1 MNVQFVA
8 IGIGLLWAL
17 TIGLFVWSAMRI
29 ATQATYVTLAD
40 GRLQERRLPLLFR
53 LFLPFAH
60 RMSQLWSMP
69 EWQFRQ
75 SQVQK
80 KLVTSGFDNLIA
92 PAEFG
97 WLRVMIPLCAGTIF
111 TILVYILLT
120 LAPGRPADLLQEHFA
135 AVAIIIMIMMIMHPG
150 WWLTQACRRRQNE
163 IRRAAPF
170 VMDLL
175 TLSVEAGMDFMS
187 ALSRIVERRPMD
199 AINEELL
206 RVQREVQ
213 VGNTRREALRA
224 MADRLDMADIRSVLG
239 ALIQAD
245 EMGIGL
251 GHILRIQADQ
261 MRMYRFERAEK
272 KANEAPVKML
282 FPLVAFIFPAVFL
295 ILLGPILSQIFR
307 LI

>member
-1 MNVQFVA
+1 MNVQLVA
-8 IGIGLLWAL
+8 IGIGLFWAL
-17 TIGLFVWSAMRI
+17 SIGLFAWSAMGI
-29 ATQATYVTLAD
+29 ATRATYVTLAD
-40 GRLQERRLPLLFR
+40 GRLQERRLPVLFR
-53 LFLPFAH
+53 LFLPFAY
-60 RMSQLWSMP
+60 RMSQVWRIP
-69 EWQFRQ
+69 AWQVRQ
-75 SQVQK
+75 HQIQK
-80 KLVTSGFDNLIA
+80 KLVTSGFDGLIA
-92 PAEFG
+92 PAEFV
-97 WLRVMIPLCAGTIF
+97 WLRIMIPLCAGTVF
-111 TILVYILLT
+111 TILVYSLLT
-120 LAPGRPADLLQEHFA
+120 VTPGRLAAMLQTHFVVV
-135 AVAIIIMIMMIMHPG
+135 AVMIFMLMIMHPA
-150 WWLTQACRRRQNE
+150 WWLTKACHRRQNE

-187 ALSRIVERRPMD
+187 ALSRIVDRRPMD

>member
-1 MNVQFVA
+1 MNVHIVA
-8 IGIGLLWAL
+8 IGIGLCWAL
-17 TIGLFVWSAMRI
+17 SVGLFVWGAISL
-29 ATQATYVTLAD
+29 ATSATYVTLAD
-40 GRLQERRLPLLFR
+40 GRLQERRLPLFFR
-53 LFLPFAH
+53 LMLPFAH
-60 RMSQLWSMP
+60 RASHVWRVPSLQTHRNAL
-69 EWQFRQ
+69 QR
-75 SQVQK
+75 
-80 KLVTSGFDNLIA
+80 KLVISGFDGLIA
-92 PAEFG
+92 PEEFI
-97 WLRVMIPLCAGTIF
+97 WLRLMIPAFAGSVIVV
-111 TILVYILLT
+111 LVYALLAVIPGRVAALLQTHFPVVAVMLLLLT
-120 LAPGRPADLLQEHFA
+120 
-135 AVAIIIMIMMIMHPG
+135 AIHPG
-150 WWLTQACRRRQNE
+150 WWLIKACRRRQNE

-170 VMDLL
+170 IMDLL

-187 ALSRIVERRPMD
+187 ALNRIVDRRKMD

-206 RVQREVQ
+206 RVQWEVQ
-213 VGNTRREALRA
+213 VGKTRREALRT
-224 MADRLDMADIRSVLG
+224 MADRLDMPDIRSVLG

-251 GHILRIQADQ
+251 GQILRIQSDQ